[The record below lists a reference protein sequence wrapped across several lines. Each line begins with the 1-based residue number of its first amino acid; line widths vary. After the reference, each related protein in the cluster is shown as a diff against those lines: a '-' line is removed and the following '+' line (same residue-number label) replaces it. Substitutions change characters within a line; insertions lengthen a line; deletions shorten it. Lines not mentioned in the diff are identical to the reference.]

1 MFFIKKFFRELPD
14 KANLIKH
21 INLLENNLDKHKV
34 KGLDLNMNIED
45 RKTKIEENEKEIKEL
60 KKELY
65 ELQRVLRKI
74 PHEKQIYFNQP
85 TESTNNSNYSIK

>member
-1 MFFIKKFFRELPD
+1 M
-14 KANLIKH
+14 IKH

-45 RKTKIEENEKEIKEL
+45 KKIKISHNENEIKEL

-65 ELQRVLRKI
+65 ELQRILRKI
-74 PHEKQIYFNQP
+74 PHEKQIYLNHP
-85 TESTNNSNYSIK
+85 TESTNISNHSMK